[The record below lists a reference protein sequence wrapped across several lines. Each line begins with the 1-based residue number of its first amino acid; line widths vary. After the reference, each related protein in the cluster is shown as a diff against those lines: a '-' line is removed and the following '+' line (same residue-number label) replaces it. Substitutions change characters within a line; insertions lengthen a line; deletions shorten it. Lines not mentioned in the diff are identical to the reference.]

1 MYPVKRTVLLV
12 LTTVM
17 LSAIT
22 AAVVQQATVV

>member
-12 LTTVM
+12 LAIVA

-22 AAVVQQATVV
+22 ASVLGQPAVI